1 MQQQA
6 RSFCLLAAEN
16 SAQPSY
22 LIHDRDGAF
31 CPLDEVL
38 RSTGVKVITTT
49 PQSPMCNAYAER
61 FVRETR
67 ETRETLD
74 NLILLGGEHFHHVL
88 KRIEHHHNRQRP
100 HQGLGNLIP
109 NGCVYPAE
117 PARLET
123 VRCEA
128 SLGGLLNHYYA
139 EKLAA

>member
-1 MQQQA
+1 
-6 RSFCLLAAEN
+6 
-16 SAQPSY
+16 
-22 LIHDRDGAF
+22 
-31 CPLDEVL
+31 L
-38 RSTGVKVITTT
+38 RSTGVKVIKTP

-67 ETRETLD
+67 ETLN
-74 NLILLGGEHFHHVL
+74 NLILLGEQHFHRVL

-109 NGCVYPAE
+109 NGCDCPTE